1 MANFKPKYCKI
12 CGIEFIPNSR
22 NNTICP
28 NLSCKKMRV
37 SLNRKDYEKR
47 RREKLIRE
55 RNNSFVDMSDLVE
68 VSRKARE
75 SGMSYGKYV
84 LMMQQ
89 KNM

>member
-1 MANFKPKYCKI
+1 MANFKPRYCKI
-12 CGIEFIPNSR
+12 CGREFMPTAR

-28 NLSCKKMRV
+28 MESCQKMRV

-47 RREKLIRE
+47 RKEKLIRE

-75 SGMSYGKYV
+75 LGMSYGKYV
-84 LMMQQ
+84 LMIQQ
-89 KNM
+89 KIM